1 MRKTAQAPRR
11 TPPAPARSRGAAL
24 VVGLLILLVITI
36 IGLSSMRST
45 LLEERMAGNLRDRAR
60 AFEAAEAA
68 LREAEGCLL
77 NASARPV
84 ADTGPPCS
92 AKVWAAN
99 GPDPDAA
106 DEKPWW
112 FDTSVDGTWWSTNGT
127 GAAAVGSLTPQY
139 VIEELQFVPD
149 AATLNIGTG
158 NVPGRWFYRITAR
171 ATGADSATEVLLQ
184 STYALRF

>member
-1 MRKTAQAPRR
+1 MSTPVRAARRPPR
-11 TPPAPARSRGAAL
+11 APARSRGAAL

-68 LREAEGCLL
+68 LREAETWLL
-77 NASARPV
+77 GQSNRPL
-84 ADTGPPCS
+84 ANSGSPYD
-92 AKVWAAN
+92 VWSAN
-99 GPDPDAA
+99 GPDPDTSNAT
-106 DEKPWW
+106 PWW
-112 FDTSVDGTWWSTNGT
+112 FETSIDGAWWGTNGR
-127 GAAAVGSLTPQY
+127 GATVGSLTPQY

-149 AATLNIGTG
+149 SGTLNIGTG